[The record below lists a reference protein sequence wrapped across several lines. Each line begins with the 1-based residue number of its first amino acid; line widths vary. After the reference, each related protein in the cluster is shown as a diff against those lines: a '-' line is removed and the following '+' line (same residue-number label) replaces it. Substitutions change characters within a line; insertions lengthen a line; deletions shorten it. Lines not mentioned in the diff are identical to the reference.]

1 MAKLQ
6 LRAAWSRAHRP
17 HLDIHPHFIILP
29 TMRYAL
35 VLLAVL
41 SPFIPSHASAAD
53 KKPVDPALVRNITAK
68 QPVKLSDA
76 VASFVIDLI
85 HKNTAGVQDD
95 YAKLTADT
103 EALAGGR
110 YETHPFEGIQWFVV
124 EVSWDNRD
132 PNSSSEEGEYIYL
145 ARQQLVAGIH
155 RGYGIPTNVVAQVRV
170 VTSFSGKSA
179 KSLKGDQVSPGTK
192 ITLTFE
198 GFLKSVPLTP
208 PEN

>member
-1 MAKLQ
+1 
-6 LRAAWSRAHRP
+6 
-17 HLDIHPHFIILP
+17 
-29 TMRYAL
+29 MRFAL
-35 VLLAVL
+35 VLLVAL
-41 SPFIPSHASAAD
+41 TSFNSFHASAED
-53 KKPVDPALVRNITAK
+53 KKPANPALVRTFTAK
-68 QPVKLSDA
+68 QPVKLGDA

-124 EVSWDNRD
+124 EVSWDNRNPD
-132 PNSSSEEGEYIYL
+132 ASSEDGEYIYL

-155 RGYGIPTNVVAQVRV
+155 GGYGVPTNVVAQVRV
-170 VTSFSGKSA
+170 VTSFSGKTP
-179 KSLKGDQVSPGTK
+179 KTLKGDQVSPGTK

-198 GFLKSVPLTP
+198 GFLKNVPLTLP
-208 PEN
+208 GN